1 MEGKQSKIDLKPSLK
16 NIDIAGGKVYRNPFL
31 NFLQDFRKS
40 HRAKLDVVEITRR
53 AAQLWRIMNERERSP
68 YINMSR
74 NAPKRRQCARK
85 VRTKKAKSKP
95 VVLKKHNKG
104 DIGNICKYNGQKNIK
119 LPLRSPRP
127 SKRKLRS
134 KKSLRAVKSKLNRRN
149 PKALP
154 KRRKCVCGRFVKFL

>member
-16 NIDIAGGKVYRNPFL
+16 SIDIAGGKVYRNPFL

-74 NAPKRRQCARK
+74 NAPKRRQFARK
-85 VRTKKAKSKP
+85 VRTKKAKSES
-95 VVLKKHNKG
+95 VLKKQNKG
-104 DIGNICKYNGQKNIK
+104 DSINICKYTGQKNIK
-119 LPLRSPRP
+119 HPLRSPRP

-134 KKSLRAVKSKLNRRN
+134 KKSLRAVNSKLNRRN

-154 KRRKCVCGRFVKFL
+154 KRRKCVCGRFVKFV